1 MRKCQLARMK
11 NTSTKIVSATMKEL
25 SNMARTGRP
34 PQVIQSVSR
43 HVRLPAPLMT
53 ELELHLY
60 SSVEGRVPYGALSEF
75 LTQASR
81 DLLDKVY
88 GKQAKGMKHIPGGKD
103 E

>member
-1 MRKCQLARMK
+1 
-11 NTSTKIVSATMKEL
+11 
-25 SNMARTGRP
+25 
-34 PQVIQSVSR
+34 
-43 HVRLPAPLMT
+43 MT